1 MLSFF
6 FLSKGVG
13 GNGSKVYRCVA
24 CGSVVTH
31 SDRIIL
37 VAGNT
42 QHQHVNPE
50 GIECDFYTFSS
61 CPGAI
66 ALGEATEAHTWF
78 PGYSWR
84 VALCVNCGLHLG
96 WHYELLSKTQPP
108 MEFWGILIAHVAV
121 SEEAGPE
128 GEE

>member
-1 MLSFF
+1 MLNFF
-6 FLSKGVG
+6 FLSKGIG

-66 ALGEATEAHTWF
+66 ALGEATDAHTWF
-78 PGYSWR
+78 PGYGWR

-96 WHYELLSKTQPP
+96 WHYELLSRNQPP

-121 SEEAGPE
+121 SEEDHPEE
-128 GEE
+128 GE